1 METIV
6 TMEIRNTQVRVMKMK
21 VTGRKMKLLSCFRF
35 QIPAGLVE
43 DGYIRE
49 TREVAKVVKSELA
62 KRKLGNVKKV
72 AFTIFSNRIAGRE
85 IELPFVKEKRLQ
97 EMIEVNASEYF
108 PVDISQYIVSYDII
122 DIIED
127 KEKNTEKKYRLMV
140 YITPKTLIKGYKELA
155 NLSGLTI
162 EKINYSSHNGYRAIE
177 KSFEKGTHL
186 IMKIEEDETNITIMR
201 DGTLALQRTLSY
213 GVGQAIHIV
222 SSRSYLGARGDDE
235 KAWSIVSENICL
247 YDTFDQDQLDT
258 YKEKDEEETWEIKCD
273 ITESLRYLVSN
284 VARIMDYYTSRN
296 NGIEFD
302 SIQFGGI
309 GSEIQGLSNLFSNE
323 LHQDVQPL
331 KDLVGI
337 PYTKDLSEQGD
348 GIGTYLSC
356 IGCIS
361 SKMNILASDTSGKKS
376 KSESLTGVWL
386 IFGAGIVASIA
397 LIGTSVT
404 LKVMNRYTY
413 RYLDKEI
420 EKRQEAQV
428 IYNNYL
434 NAKANVTQLEDIYNK
449 TVAPNE
455 YLVAFI
461 EEMEEKMPSS
471 IRIDSLSSTESG
483 VNFSVKV
490 ATKEEA
496 ADVLINL
503 RTFAS
508 LSTVTTSGIREEASG
523 EVSFDV
529 ICTYNPV
536 NMWKPTEESSEAN

>member
-1 METIV
+1 
-6 TMEIRNTQVRVMKMK
+6 
-21 VTGRKMKLLSCFRF
+21 
-35 QIPAGLVE
+35 
-43 DGYIRE
+43 
-49 TREVAKVVKSELA
+49 
-62 KRKLGNVKKV
+62 
-72 AFTIFSNRIAGRE
+72 
-85 IELPFVKEKRLQ
+85 
-97 EMIEVNASEYF
+97 
-108 PVDISQYIVSYDII
+108 
-122 DIIED
+122 
-127 KEKNTEKKYRLMV
+127 
-140 YITPKTLIKGYKELA
+140 
-155 NLSGLTI
+155 
-162 EKINYSSHNGYRAIE
+162 
-177 KSFEKGTHL
+177 
-186 IMKIEEDETNITIMR
+186 
-201 DGTLALQRTLSY
+201 
-213 GVGQAIHIV
+213 
-222 SSRSYLGARGDDE
+222 
-235 KAWSIVSENICL
+235 
-247 YDTFDQDQLDT
+247 
-258 YKEKDEEETWEIKCD
+258 
-273 ITESLRYLVSN
+273 
-284 VARIMDYYTSRN
+284 
-296 NGIEFD
+296 
-302 SIQFGGI
+302 
-309 GSEIQGLSNLFSNE
+309 
-323 LHQDVQPL
+323 
-331 KDLVGI
+331 
-337 PYTKDLSEQGD
+337 
-348 GIGTYLSC
+348 
-356 IGCIS
+356 
-361 SKMNILASDTSGKKS
+361 MNILASDTSGKKS
-376 KSESLTGVWL
+376 KSESLAGVWL

-404 LKVMNRYTY
+404 LKVMEENRSK
-413 RYLDKEI
+413 YLDKEI